1 MSKQYWNGAIT
12 HKGQSVRVVL
22 EVDVRELLLQLGH
35 KAANS
40 KGGKCIE
47 AGGLVKVKVVQRLPL
62 SDTPQAAHSK
72 EEA

>member
-1 MSKQYWNGAIT
+1 MSKQKWNGAIT
-12 HKGQSVRVVL
+12 HKGQTVRVEL

-62 SDTPQAAHSK
+62 PATPQAAHSK
-72 EEA
+72 EQA